1 MKKLQNISGENISV
15 VMPVKNARD
24 DRFDLPAGETVSLS
38 DDKAKFAMKEFE
50 GKVKEIK
57 K

>member
-1 MKKLQNISGENISV
+1 MKKLLNISGENISV

-24 DRFDLPAGETVSLS
+24 ERFDLPAGETVSLS